1 MHSFLTQRCRDAEA
15 QRKDRL
21 SAPLLLC
28 TFALILFVILAV
40 ALPTAQAD
48 SCPPVR
54 VSQKYTI
61 VYGNVTI
68 GGAPAPVGTVVEARS
83 PRGDTVGCRVVDEAG
98 YYRAMKVFGEETVDG
113 VEVPGMRAGEAI
125 VFRINGVLAVP
136 SEQHQWADDKESHR
150 VDLSAVSAPPRT
162 STPTHTSTST
172 STATQTPTATSTN
185 SPTATPTHT
194 PTHTS
199 TSTPT
204 LTLTPTHTPTDTPT
218 PTRTPTPS
226 DDIDDGTATPTF
238 TPDPAQ
244 TATNTPTRIQHDPVT
259 VTDTP
264 TLTPTWTPTPDDFDE
279 GRPTNTA
286 TLTAT
291 ATPLPNDKDTQP
303 PTATATGTAM
313 DEDSVER
320 TPTPTSSPT
329 TALANR
335 ETPVKAG
342 TVTPTYTLTPTPTP
356 VTSDLPPTAT
366 PTRSHQVEAD
376 DPIEASVPETGGNV
390 VGIVAGL
397 PLTLTFP
404 PSSAGHR
411 LWVRVQIEE
420 NPPETVGFRRY
431 GEVLAVALEDGQG
444 RELTDFESG
453 TRLELLPDP
462 LWSVGATGAQITLH
476 IWRDETSAWLRLP
489 TGPGTAAVITA
500 ELDRPGLLALLGEQ
514 EWRILLPLVRLE

>member
-98 YYRAMKVFGEETVDG
+98 FYRAMKVFGEETVDG

-136 SEQHQWADDKESHR
+136 SEQHQWVDDKESHR
-150 VDLSAVSAPPRT
+150 VDLSAVNAPPRTPTQTPTFTRTASPTHT
-162 STPTHTSTST
+162 STPTHTPTNTST
-172 STATQTPTATSTN
+172 P
-185 SPTATPTHT
+185 T

-199 TSTPT
+199 TNTPT
-204 LTLTPTHTPTDTPT
+204 PTST
-218 PTRTPTPS
+218 PTRTPTPP
-226 DDIDDGTATPTF
+226 DDADIGTATPTL
-238 TPDPAQ
+238 TPDPAH
-244 TATNTPTRIQHDPVT
+244 TPTHTPTRIHYDLVSATNTPTA
-259 VTDTP
+259 TP
-264 TLTPTWTPTPDDFDE
+264 TETPTPADADE
-279 GRPTNTA
+279 GRPTNTPTPSASA
-286 TLTAT
+286 TRIPDDGDDAAT
-291 ATPLPNDKDTQP
+291 
-303 PTATATGTAM
+303 
-313 DEDSVER
+313 
-320 TPTPTSSPT
+320 TPTPTATSPDIDPVESTPTPTPSPT
-329 TALANR
+329 DAPANR

-342 TVTPTYTLTPTPTP
+342 TVTPTHTLTPTATP
-356 VTSDLPPTAT
+356 FTSDLPSTAT

-514 EWRILLPLVRLE
+514 EWRVLLPLVRLE